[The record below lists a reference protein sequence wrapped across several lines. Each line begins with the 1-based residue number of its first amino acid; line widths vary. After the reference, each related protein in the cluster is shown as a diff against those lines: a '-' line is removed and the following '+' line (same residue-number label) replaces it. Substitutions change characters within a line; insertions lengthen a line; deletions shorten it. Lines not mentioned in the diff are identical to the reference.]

1 MADSS
6 RNNDDSEPKIYDA
19 IVIGSGFAG
28 AVTACRLAEAGVDV
42 CILERGRRFNPSDEL
57 ANHSTAPGE
66 LGAHPSFPVYP
77 SPASPNVPSDA
88 PKDGRSTVQPDV
100 SRFFWALGNGIWDF
114 RDLGDV
120 LVGQAAGYGG
130 GSLIYA
136 NVHLRPPEHVF
147 DERWPIKRKDLEDY
161 YDLVAMNLEV
171 APLPKDHAGLP
182 KRVQL
187 ERAATV
193 LEQLH
198 CERGLQADPAE
209 PKYLRSFSPPLA
221 VRFRGQTLDNP
232 VPDDESSIRAK
243 PKPWQGVC
251 DLAGNCCLGCPQR
264 AKNTLDFN
272 YLHRAETAGNPAT
285 VRTLAE
291 VVGIERKD
299 RSELFKVTYR
309 NHLAGGAEQD
319 VEAKYVF
326 LCAGAVNTTELLL
339 RCTKGNKLEMEGRG
353 LGTYF
358 HPNQDNLSAVFEC
371 DEPQELDRGPT
382 ITSTL
387 LYDREPEDD
396 ESTAR
401 WRIGFSGAAF
411 EPSVGAEIECA
422 PSGRALVAS
431 PPYVI
436 SGSFEQGDAKGE
448 LTLSKLQRDFGAGEE
463 LKIKAKGSSGKR
475 EESKRKAK
483 RWADLATGPH
493 KSRHWFLIQDGG
505 LPVGMEPSIGIFRS
519 PLWLGRNG
527 FREKQRHPGEEDW
540 PKQINGHSHEADEH
554 AAASKRIGY
563 AALPIEA
570 LTDLFVGLTRRAVGA
585 DIHETSELGLQL
597 LRESDFEPRESKD
610 KERWG
615 LLPDQLDRA
624 LRTLKRRTLD
634 RVGLASEGIVASF
647 VDDAAKSMSKDL
659 DPALAKLG
667 KVDAEEI
674 RQLNLAARA
683 LRLGTQVLWGSQ
695 AGMARA
701 IANELVS
708 RLLPGDGALME
719 AGVDLLKLVL
729 DYRLGN
735 GRTAMLLSFGLDSVP
750 GKLQLEAPTLEEL
763 GAELRGAKSGTRA
776 FVLQR
781 RADQGATSGGKSE
794 AGTMIV
800 TRMTGDFE
808 VGETLVI
815 DREKVGTFER
825 DEKRKSETP
834 LELHEIHYKPNM
846 NSVAMTA
853 PLRASLPAAIDTPE
867 RGVQERA
874 LRDIASAW
882 GGELRTDP
890 QWTFL
895 HRRLTVHA
903 QGGCPMGRSDPKDNI
918 KAKGEGVTN
927 EAGELRECPGLYVM
941 DAAAFP
947 GPVGANPSAT
957 IAAVAEY
964 KVEKFLKENWLPT
977 LTGHKDKKRVDKL
990 KEDIAKL
997 VEEREKAKTWV
1008 TDQGR
1013 KELDPLGPGED
1024 AKPRLQSVEPAHRP
1038 VGIEFTEKME
1048 GTVAMNALYAI
1059 ESELKVKI
1067 DDLSGF
1073 LARHSRDAEVRV
1085 PIIDG
1090 TIKLTEQSTD
1100 RTGHSGKQSSG
1111 DSKNDTGSK
1120 GGAEVEAQVD
1130 RDESYMLIMSRNFT
1144 ESGREARRIHY
1155 HIVASDGG
1163 TKYVLDG
1170 HKNLEDDPGFDAWED
1185 TTTLNFALEKLEG
1198 SGTPV
1203 TGEGKLRLP
1212 ASEFF
1217 GNQLRSFRA
1226 DTDDPARQAWA
1237 LASFGRFFF
1246 GNLVDVYFPGLDKLG
1261 DLGVSTMRRGHG

>member
-1 MADSS
+1 MAESS
-6 RNNDDSEPKIYDA
+6 RNNDDSKGKTYDA
-19 IVIGSGFAG
+19 VVIGSGFAG
-28 AVTACRLAEAGVDV
+28 AVTACRLAEAGVNV
-42 CILERGRRFNPSDEL
+42 CILERGRRFNPIDAL
-57 ANHSTAPGE
+57 AKHSNPPGE
-66 LGAHPSFPVYP
+66 LRGHPSFPVYP
-77 SPASPNVPSDA
+77 SPASPNVPSDS

-147 DERWPIKRKDLEDY
+147 DERWPIKRNELEDY
-161 YDLVAMNLEV
+161 YDLVAMNLQV
-171 APLPKDHAGLP
+171 APLPKEHAGLP

-193 LEQLH
+193 LEQLQ
-198 CERGLQADPAE
+198 CERRLHAKPARA
-209 PKYLRSFSPPLA
+209 KYLRSFSPPLA
-221 VRFRGQTLDNP
+221 VRFAEPKPDKPG
-232 VPDDESSIRAK
+232 PDDESATEAK

-272 YLHRAETAGNPAT
+272 YLHRAETASTPAT

-291 VVGIERKD
+291 VVGIERKGN
-299 RSELFKVTYR
+299 SELFTVTYR
-309 NHLAGGAEQD
+309 NHLAGGVEED
-319 VEAKYVF
+319 VWAKYVF

-339 RCTKGNKLEMEGRG
+339 RCTKGKKLEMEGRG

-358 HPNQDNLSAVFEC
+358 HPNQDDLSAVFEC

-382 ITSTL
+382 ITSSL
-387 LYDREPEDD
+387 LYDREPDDD

-411 EPSVGAEIECA
+411 EPNIGAEIECA

-431 PPYVI
+431 PPYVV
-436 SGSFEQGDAKGE
+436 SGSFEQGDARGE
-448 LTLSKLQRDFGAGEE
+448 LTLSKLEGNFSKGEK
-463 LKIKAKGSSGKR
+463 LKIKDKKKLGEV
-475 EESKRKAK
+475 EEPKRKAK
-483 RWADLATGPH
+483 PWADLATRPH

-505 LPVGMEPSIGIFRS
+505 LPLGMEPSIGIFRS

-540 PKQINGHSHEADEH
+540 PKQINDHSHEADEH

-563 AALPIEA
+563 AAMPIEA
-570 LTDLFVGLTRRAVGA
+570 LTDLFVGLTRRAAGA
-585 DIHETSELGLQL
+585 DIHEASELGLQL
-597 LRESDFEPRESKD
+597 LRESDFESRDSKD
-610 KERWG
+610 GERWS

-647 VDDAAKSMSKDL
+647 VDQAAKRMSKDL

-667 KVDAEEI
+667 KADAEQI
-674 RQLNLAARA
+674 KQLNLAARA
-683 LRLGTQVLWGSQ
+683 LRLGIQVLWGSQ
-695 AGMARA
+695 AGLARA
-701 IANELVS
+701 IATKVVS
-708 RLLPGDGALME
+708 RMFPGDGELME
-719 AGVDLLKLVL
+719 AGVDLLKRIL
-729 DYRLGN
+729 DYRLGD

-750 GKLQLEAPTLEEL
+750 GRLELALPTFDEL
-763 GAELRGAKSGTRA
+763 GAELCGAKSGTRA

-794 AGTMIV
+794 TGTMIV

-808 VGETLVI
+808 VGETLLI

-834 LELHEIHYKPNM
+834 LELHEIHYKPDM
-846 NSVAMTA
+846 SLVAMTA

-867 RGVQERA
+867 RGVQERV

-895 HRRLTVHA
+895 DRRLTVHA
-903 QGGCPMGRSDPKDNI
+903 QGGCPMGLSDREDDTKD
-918 KAKGEGVTN
+918 EGVTN

-941 DAAAFP
+941 DAAGFP

-964 KVEKFLKENWLPT
+964 KVATFLGDEWLT
-977 LTGHKDKKRVDKL
+977 ELAGQKDKKRVEKL
-990 KEDIAKL
+990 KQDIAKL

-1013 KELDPLGPGED
+1013 GILDPLGPGED
-1024 AKPRLQSVEPAHRP
+1024 AAQELRSVEPAHRP

-1048 GTVAMNALYAI
+1048 GTVAMTAAQEI
-1059 ESELKVKI
+1059 EIKLEVKI
-1067 DDLSGF
+1067 DDLASF
-1073 LARHSRDAEVRV
+1073 LARHARDTEARVRIV
-1085 PIIDG
+1085 DG
-1090 TIKLTEQSTD
+1090 TIKITEQSSEEEK
-1100 RTGHSGKQSSG
+1100 RSEKQSSG
-1111 DSKNDTGSK
+1111 EQENDRNSHGGS
-1120 GGAEVEAQVD
+1120 EVTAQVD
-1130 RDESYMLIMSRNFT
+1130 HHESYMLIMPRRLA
-1144 ESGREARRIHY
+1144 ESGRETRRIHY
-1155 HIVASDGG
+1155 YIVASDGR

-1185 TTTLNFALEKLEG
+1185 TTTLNFDLEKHEATGTLEK
-1198 SGTPV
+1198 
-1203 TGEGKLRLP
+1203 GEGKLRL
-1212 ASEFF
+1212 AAAEFF
-1217 GNQLRSFRA
+1217 GTQLRSFRA

-1261 DLGVSTMRRGHG
+1261 DLGVSTMRCGHG